1 MHVCI
6 HVHVPASFIVS
17 CIIKSVLHIKYTM
30 HMMYISYLLPH
41 LFQCKELFG
50 RGVKPKSNNQLVK
63 VNTNIHF
70 TVMICNYSQFLKAII
85 IIIIVIIII
94 PLIVFNSPV

>member
-1 MHVCI
+1 MTINRLCMYI

-17 CIIKSVLHIKYTM
+17 CIHVHIIKSV
-30 HMMYISYLLPH
+30 MYIEYTAYDVYIIPTSH

-50 RGVKPKSNNQLVK
+50 RGVKPKSNQLVK

-70 TVMICNYSQFLKAII
+70 TIKV
-85 IIIIVIIII
+85 
-94 PLIVFNSPV
+94 